1 MKEEEPL
8 TIRSLK
14 ASIWV
19 LLITTTVL
27 FRAGHGDWAKGFL
40 VGALCSL
47 FSIFSLMVIVPMLFR
62 PGASPHVKG
71 LLCMTLF
78 MKLPLYALALY
89 LVTSVSGFEPMG
101 AGFGMALV
109 PAVITLKTI
118 GGRLTEGVRVRR
130 LSARRVPAQHP
141 APTAQPIHAELVR
154 ERG

>member
-14 ASIWV
+14 SSFWV
-19 LLITTTVL
+19 LLITISVL
-27 FRAGHGDWAKGFL
+27 FWSGHGDWAKGFL

-71 LLCMTLF
+71 LLSMTLF

-101 AGFGMALV
+101 AGIGMALV
-109 PAVITLKTI
+109 PAVITLITI
-118 GGRLTEGVRVRR
+118 GGRLT
-130 LSARRVPAQHP
+130 
-141 APTAQPIHAELVR
+141 
-154 ERG
+154 